1 MVLVIHLLQMNLQR
15 DFFGKN
21 GGKPAVIGLDAKRL
35 LKDGYSTS
43 RSLTGFFP
51 PVKLRTQNENSSSKT
66 SEKAVLKLRINPCR
80 DKPENHISKPLSLS
94 LELGP
99 IRRESATLRQN
110 NTVKPEYCV
119 QAPVEPERLVRESSR
134 GDLTALPRPR
144 MVVRNN
150 ESPWIFRQKVKQGMN
165 GLSRLVASRT
175 PTNSSK
181 FMYLHY

>member
-1 MVLVIHLLQMNLQR
+1 M
-15 DFFGKN
+15 
-21 GGKPAVIGLDAKRL
+21 
-35 LKDGYSTS
+35 
-43 RSLTGFFP
+43 
-51 PVKLRTQNENSSSKT
+51 
-66 SEKAVLKLRINPCR
+66 
-80 DKPENHISKPLSLS
+80 S

-99 IRRESATLRQN
+99 IRRGSAATRQN
-110 NTVKPEYCV
+110 PKLKPENCV

-175 PTNSSK
+175 PTNSSN